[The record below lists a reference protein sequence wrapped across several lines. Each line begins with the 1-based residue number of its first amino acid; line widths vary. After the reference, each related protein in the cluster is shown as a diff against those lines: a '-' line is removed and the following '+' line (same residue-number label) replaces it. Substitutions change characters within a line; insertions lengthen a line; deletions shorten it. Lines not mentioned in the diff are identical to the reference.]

1 MGMSTNDMSRRGF
14 MTAAA
19 GTAAAGAAAG
29 TAAAQQEIPDFGPY
43 LADANL
49 FDDNVADNRDADEV
63 TVSVGAGPNG
73 VSFDPPTIWVSPG
86 TTIIWEW
93 TGEGGGHNVVPE
105 EGPAGFEH
113 SEIISE
119 EGATYEYE
127 VTEED
132 AGITTYKCI
141 PHEGQ
146 GMKGGVAVGDDVET
160 VEVGGGG
167 GGPPIQIPSQA
178 YSLTMATFIAMVTTL
193 GLGYFFMKY
202 GGDYE
207 TQ

>member
-1 MGMSTNDMSRRGF
+1 MSTNDMSRRGF

-29 TAAAQQEIPDFGPY
+29 TATAQQQVPDYGAY
-43 LADANL
+43 LNNANGYSEGEYTDL
-49 FDDNVADNRDADEV
+49 RGESEV
-63 TVSVGAGPNG
+63 TIAVGAGDG
-73 VSFDPPTIWVSPG
+73 GLAFDPAAIWIDPG
-86 TTIIWEW
+86 TTVTWEW
-93 TGEGGGHNVVPE
+93 TGNGSHNVVTN
-105 EGPAGFEH
+105 EGPAGFSHE
-113 SEIISE
+113 EIVGE
-119 EGATYEYE
+119 EGYTYQYE
-127 VTEED
+127 FTEED
-132 AGITTYKCI
+132 VGITTYYCS

-146 GMKGGVAVGDDVET
+146 GMKGGIAVGEDVET
-160 VEVGGGG
+160 IEVGGG